1 MNITKN
7 SGNAQMS
14 PNRHIAYLLSVVLMV
29 AAALPSAASGNYRK
43 QLKVLDDAIRN
54 QAKYHE
60 AAEEEIRGL
69 LTEMKA
75 ASSDS
80 MKWVLADKLYK
91 ELLLSAKS

>member
-1 MNITKN
+1 MI
-7 SGNAQMS
+7 
-14 PNRHIAYLLSVVLMV
+14 PNRHVAYLLSVVLMV
-29 AAALPSAASGNYRK
+29 AAALRSAASGNYRN

-60 AAEEEIRGL
+60 AAEEKIRGL

-80 MKWVLADKLYK
+80 MKRVLAQYYLPMLTWKDYYRVLT
-91 ELLLSAKS
+91 